1 MQGFLIRWF
10 ANIAALMVAVLV
22 IPGINVDT
30 WDTLIVTALVLG
42 LVNAFLSPLII
53 LFTLPLNV
61 LSLGF
66 STLIINGFLFYSV
79 SKLIKGFIVDN
90 VWSAFWG
97 AIFFSIVSFILNLL
111 INPQGKIEF
120 RLYKYGSG
128 RKAKDKD
135 VIDVE
140 GKVEK

>member
-128 RKAKDKD
+128 RKTKDKD